1 MDALKVIVDKKPALE
16 ALPIGGIV
24 GVIQQDLNFL
34 YSNTT
39 AFENALI
46 AAAPVRSCPVN
57 GTFYYKLIP
66 VFAIQDE
73 LKDQANA
80 IKTKV
85 NDGYATAIAAYA

>member
-24 GVIQQDLNFL
+24 GVIRQDLNFL

-46 AAAPVRSCPVN
+46 AAAPVRSCPVHC
-57 GTFYYKLIP
+57 TFYKLIP